1 VPHGRGRGGERE
13 RGRRRRG
20 RGRGR
25 GRGAGGSV
33 IRGGPI
39 FRSVFMGF
47 IVLLCRLLLCRVHI
61 VASMTLG
68 KALRPHP
75 LLA

>member
-1 VPHGRGRGGERE
+1 VPHVRGRGGERE
-13 RGRRRRG
+13 KERRRR

-39 FRSVFMGF
+39 FRSVCMGF
-47 IVLLCRLLLCRVHI
+47 IVLLCRLPHCRVHI
-61 VASMTLG
+61 VALMTLG
-68 KALRPHP
+68 KA
-75 LLA
+75 